1 MPDFSFKMHQIQFR
15 SSQCSPRP
23 LSWISGRGRRGRG
36 GEGKR
41 IGDGKEKGDGKKR
54 GREGKG
60 EGKGKGKGKG
70 RGRGGKGKGG
80 GKTEVCSRN
89 FNYLTYTV
97 P

>member
-15 SSQCSPRP
+15 SSQRSPRP
-23 LSWISGRGRRGRG
+23 LSWISGRGRGGRG

-60 EGKGKGKGKG
+60 EGKGKGKGKEGEGEG
-70 RGRGGKGKGG
+70 REREEGRRKCVAGI
-80 GKTEVCSRN
+80 SII
-89 FNYLTYTV
+89 
-97 P
+97 